1 MRIRRP
7 GDRPGLSEGP
17 VSPGDSRR
25 PAANGRQTQAAMPL
39 EPAADAMAAIRR
51 AEEAAAARLAAEEAE
66 QAEQAAARRRAA
78 ELLEQA
84 SAQAAELAGH
94 RRQAV
99 RATMAAE
106 VEREHAKAAVETDH
120 LQQAVRDRHDLAV
133 RLAVAFVLTGE
144 ARCSSR

>member
-1 MRIRRP
+1 MRIRRRKDQA
-7 GDRPGLSEGP
+7 GATGSRQP
-17 VSPGDSRR
+17 VNSGGQ
-25 PAANGRQTQAAMPL
+25 AQAATPL

-66 QAEQAAARRRAA
+66 QAEQAAARRRADA
-78 ELLEQA
+78 LLEQA
-84 SAQAAELAGH
+84 SARAAELAEQ

-99 RATMAAE
+99 RAAVAAE
-106 VEREHAKAAVETDH
+106 VEHEHAMATVETGQ
-120 LQQAVRDRHDLAV
+120 LQQAARDHHDLAV